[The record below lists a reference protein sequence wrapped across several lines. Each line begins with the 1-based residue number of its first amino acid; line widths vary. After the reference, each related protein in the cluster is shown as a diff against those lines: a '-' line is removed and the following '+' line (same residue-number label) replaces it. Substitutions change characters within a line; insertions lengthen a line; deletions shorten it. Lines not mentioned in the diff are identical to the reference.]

1 MAGNTGSYSDVSTH
15 NVLRKH
21 NTQKQKWWL
30 FYLALPL
37 WAWPQ
42 TNCIW
47 GKQGETAANLIIN
60 LEAVVKK
67 DSAPGDK
74 RWRKTSERLERRRAG
89 HCWLWRG
96 VWVSQS
102 SAQAEIKLW
111 ATCWSRLGE
120 KHNYHSVHVLL
131 PQLSGN
137 QHLMLNKW
145 TKCATKFSLFF
156 SFFFFLSPWILILFI
171 KSQVL
176 GWK

>member
-1 MAGNTGSYSDVSTH
+1 MVVILFSSAIVSVTSDKLYLGEARGNSCQSDNKSGG
-15 NVLRKH
+15 
-21 NTQKQKWWL
+21 
-30 FYLALPL
+30 
-37 WAWPQ
+37 
-42 TNCIW
+42 C
-47 GKQGETAANLIIN
+47 G
-60 LEAVVKK
+60 KK
-67 DSAPGDK
+67 DSAPRDK